1 MISDYR
7 NIHNPGS
14 LYETFLPNEAD
25 LKVLVAF
32 LKVSWARRL
41 LRIFMLYYWIF
52 SLLGYQI
59 KRQTLLN
66 KDEYNLHP
74 KTILTALL
82 IICVAFTLRLSYITQ
97 TDVYA
102 PIRFDAK
109 KYYNYA
115 SNLLHHGTFSMEES
129 NNPTPDS
136 YWSPGYP
143 TLLAT
148 ILNLFGDQSFYKA
161 ALMTQ
166 ALLGALTAGMVFA
179 IGSYFLPLWAAA
191 AAGLLTAG
199 SPHLISLG
207 GYLLTET
214 LFAFTLTLFLLTY
227 ATAIRTKNRT
237 VFLSAGAIA
246 GLCYLVNPVIF
257 FAPLLLATFFFLSRN
272 FVEHFSADQK
282 KKAIQLFIAAFMV
295 PWVIWSARCIIN
307 VPNTSPS
314 SSNRALT
321 NFIIGTHHDFFKIW
335 RADRRDPNNPAEI
348 DKQKVDESWGKFL
361 GIFVRRIL
369 DQPGHYAWWY
379 LYEKPRLLWSWDMQT
394 GVGDVYVYPVTT
406 SWFQTSGVAAAIHS
420 AMRSVHWWL
429 IGLSLLGALYLKK
442 FRQNSKSEI
451 VKTLYVCI
459 IYVSAVYVVLQ
470 SEPRYSIPLRPLMYL
485 CAMFGLWQF
494 SLAARNLINLA
505 MKHRY
510 VEE

>member
-1 MISDYR
+1 M
-7 NIHNPGS
+7 H
-14 LYETFLPNEAD
+14 L
-25 LKVLVAF
+25 
-32 LKVSWARRL
+32 
-41 LRIFMLYYWIF
+41 
-52 SLLGYQI
+52 
-59 KRQTLLN
+59 
-66 KDEYNLHP
+66 
-74 KTILTALL
+74 KTILTAFV
-82 IICVAFTLRLSYITQ
+82 IICVAFALRLSYITQ

-115 SNLLHHGTFSMEES
+115 SNLLHHGTFSNEES

-136 YWSPGYP
+136 YWAPGYP
-143 TLLAT
+143 TLLAS
-148 ILNLFGDQSFYKA
+148 ILYLFGDQNFYKA

-179 IGSYFLPLWAAA
+179 IGLYFLPLWAAV

-214 LFAFTLTLFLLTY
+214 LFAFTLTLFLLIY
-227 ATAIRTKNRT
+227 AIAIKTKNSA
-237 VFLSAGAIA
+237 FFISAGAMA
-246 GLCYLVNPVIF
+246 GLSYLVNPVIF
-257 FAPLLLATFFFLSRN
+257 FAPLLFAIFFFLSRH
-272 FVEHFSADQK
+272 FVDLFSADKK
-282 KKAIQLFIAAFMV
+282 KKAIQLFLVAFMV
-295 PWVIWSARCIIN
+295 PWVLWSARCIIN
-307 VPNTSPS
+307 VPATSPS

-348 DKQKVDESWGKFL
+348 DKQKADGSWLNFIN
-361 GIFVRRIL
+361 IFAPRIL
-369 DQPGHYAWWY
+369 DRPGHYARWY
-379 LYEKPRLLWSWDMQT
+379 LYEKPRLLWSWDMLT

-406 SWFQTSGVAAAIHS
+406 SWFQTSGSAAAIHS
-420 AMRSVHWWL
+420 TMKSIHWWL
-429 IGLSLLGALYLKK
+429 FGLSLLGALYLKK

-485 CAMFGLWQF
+485 CAMFGLWQLG
-494 SLAARNLINLA
+494 LAARNLINIA
-505 MKHRY
+505 MKHLF